1 MHRVRSVI
9 SATPVEHGNES
20 ADPASWQLCSM
31 QAPIALALIVPEGMA
46 ALSNMPGSEPAAVAS
61 SLGLQQITFA
71 ATPNMSTYLLAICV
85 GHIAGLSTLSGE
97 SCLDGN
103 DQHASV
109 DQAWSQP
116 SSFTARASQVL
127 RCQDALWG

>member
-20 ADPASWQLCSM
+20 ADPASWQLCSV
-31 QAPIALALIVPEGMA
+31 QAPIALALIVPEGMT

-97 SCLDGN
+97 SSL
-103 DQHASV
+103 
-109 DQAWSQP
+109 
-116 SSFTARASQVL
+116 TAMTSML
-127 RCQDALWG
+127 ALIKPGHNSPALLQGPPKC